1 MKKYVILDIDRTI
14 INGTSW
20 YHACSC
26 PNLLIDE
33 YNIDRFKELNNK
45 MYVHGTSK
53 DRYEFRKQT
62 FELINKR
69 VSESA
74 YSKLSECG
82 CADEILIGQNVNEV
96 FFEAVGIYTYK
107 KLMKSDE
114 DCKKIVDFIYKYYF
128 GDIEF
133 IFLTSGYEPF
143 MKGLV
148 KEYMKSFHKNC
159 TWRTIGSTIKFS
171 NGCIYL
177 KEVMTQ
183 EKKFQFVKKIIDY
196 GNRVVFLADDSV
208 EEKELFSVVFRN
220 GGYAFNVRYDE
231 KLHESNWH
239 ELINDIEDEN
249 VFLSYLMK
257 NSEVALSDCKKV
269 QNNFFRLHMNEIGV
283 ICLNDIEYQIFL
295 GSFNRDKK
303 IVEYIKKVSHK
314 KEEKYY
320 LRGRYYY
327 YWLPSYIT
335 GSLESKYAGW
345 KKIVIISLNEA
356 LINGSID
363 NRQLKDLAKKILNIN
378 KYKTVMLNELSIN
391 MMENGYDTIHINRI
405 KELADLLYAEWSDYV
420 TVSVSKIKRKR
431 FDSPEAVTESIE
443 KMEDEIVSITKG
455 YIDFLEKDEGTDRE
469 NKKISN
475 EIIFVE
481 EGKIIFSIT
490 DGKTHNFWFEDKAPK
505 YPLLKNCNDDKIF
518 AKARILFNQES
529 EENLYQAGIYV
540 KSAEDKVYYMAID
553 NDRNCIL
560 DTIGENNRKEEF
572 NNTNEYLIKMNL
584 EADCLKVQFISDA
597 STKELKMM
605 IERLAPVEVGL
616 MVKTWG
622 NGGFLEVDFKESQA
636 IISNK

>member
-1 MKKYVILDIDRTI
+1 MKPIFIAGPHGSGKTTLISKLIVKSDRFIKDDYEIDFSNDMETLSSMTIFEKCLIRLYHRFYTAELAIKKCGMSKENDKILVVDRSIYDSLVYIEAFLICDMKKYVILDIDRTI

-74 YSKLSECG
+74 YRKLSECG

-220 GGYAFNVRYDE
+220 GGYP
-231 KLHESNWH
+231 
-239 ELINDIEDEN
+239 
-249 VFLSYLMK
+249 LM
-257 NSEVALSDCKKV
+257 L
-269 QNNFFRLHMNEIGV
+269 
-283 ICLNDIEYQIFL
+283 
-295 GSFNRDKK
+295 
-303 IVEYIKKVSHK
+303 
-314 KEEKYY
+314 
-320 LRGRYYY
+320 
-327 YWLPSYIT
+327 T
-335 GSLESKYAGW
+335 
-345 KKIVIISLNEA
+345 
-356 LINGSID
+356 
-363 NRQLKDLAKKILNIN
+363 
-378 KYKTVMLNELSIN
+378 T
-391 MMENGYDTIHINRI
+391 
-405 KELADLLYAEWSDYV
+405 
-420 TVSVSKIKRKR
+420 
-431 FDSPEAVTESIE
+431 
-443 KMEDEIVSITKG
+443 
-455 YIDFLEKDEGTDRE
+455 
-469 NKKISN
+469 
-475 EIIFVE
+475 
-481 EGKIIFSIT
+481 
-490 DGKTHNFWFEDKAPK
+490 
-505 YPLLKNCNDDKIF
+505 
-518 AKARILFNQES
+518 
-529 EENLYQAGIYV
+529 NLMY
-540 KSAEDKVYYMAID
+540 S
-553 NDRNCIL
+553 
-560 DTIGENNRKEEF
+560 
-572 NNTNEYLIKMNL
+572 
-584 EADCLKVQFISDA
+584 
-597 STKELKMM
+597 
-605 IERLAPVEVGL
+605 
-616 MVKTWG
+616 
-622 NGGFLEVDFKESQA
+622 
-636 IISNK
+636 